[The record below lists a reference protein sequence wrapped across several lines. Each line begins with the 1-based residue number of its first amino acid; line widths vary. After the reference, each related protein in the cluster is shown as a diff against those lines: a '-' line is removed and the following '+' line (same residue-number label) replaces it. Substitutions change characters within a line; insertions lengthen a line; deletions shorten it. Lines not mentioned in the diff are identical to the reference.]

1 MEFDSEKTPLPTLGS
16 LPRTGWTTVALRRE
30 GFAAGTVLL
39 SGMIDWERFY
49 PASMKAYRTRIAA
62 QAAADEQ
69 AERARDLGRRVIAH
83 SVQRHVWV
91 VFAVDRGM
99 ATQERSML
107 MGVLDIKVLPSLLDR
122 VRDRL

>member
-1 MEFDSEKTPLPTLGS
+1 MEFDSEKTTLSTLGS

-91 VFAVDRGM
+91 LFAVDRGM
-99 ATQERSML
+99 ATQERSMR